1 MKMLLAIM
9 AASTIVLTG
18 VAQAAEWGPGA
29 TVRIATEGAYPPWN
43 DKDASGEL
51 IGFEI
56 DLAADLCRRMKVKC
70 EMIPRAWEGVIA
82 ALRAGEFDAI
92 MSGMAITEKRKKR
105 ITFSRPFAASPHAFV
120 VRADGPLKDVSTKAV
135 SVTLG
140 SLDAGEKAA
149 IETLKKAFAGKKV
162 GVQVDTVFVN
172 FLRIHMAEQVEMRTF
187 QFQGHVDAA
196 LLAGRVDAALAQVSY
211 LQPVLEKEK
220 GKLKIVGPGFTG
232 GSLGEGIGI
241 GIRKKDEALA
251 EMFSSAIT
259 ATIKD
264 GTLSRLSLKWFGFDL
279 SPKE

>member
-1 MKMLLAIM
+1 MKMLLAVM
-9 AASTIVLTG
+9 AASTIALTG
-18 VAQAAEWGPGA
+18 VAQATEWGPGT

-56 DLAADLCRRMKVKC
+56 DLAVDLCRRMKVKC
-70 EMIPRAWEGVIA
+70 KMIPRAWEGVIA

-105 ITFSRPFAASPHAFV
+105 ITFSRPFAASSHAFV

-140 SLDAGEKAA
+140 SLDAGEKAV

-187 QFQGHVDAA
+187 QFQGH
-196 LLAGRVDAALAQVSY
+196 VDAALAQVSY

-259 ATIKD
+259 AAIKD

-279 SPKE
+279 SP